1 MVYIIGNIVRGTWAK
16 KFWEDMDYFAGEIF
30 VVGLSGGI
38 GSWGNFS
45 ISRRKCH
52 FLYSEQEM
60 TF

>member
-38 GSWGNFS
+38 GSWGNF
-45 ISRRKCH
+45 
-52 FLYSEQEM
+52 
-60 TF
+60 